1 MEIQVTNVTVNQR
14 GQAQRDQRRIA
25 GPVFIIGRGT
35 QCQIHLPDPRVALSH
50 ARITVT
56 DDGAVIEA
64 EPGRIQINGQ
74 ATQSARLAVG
84 DRIEV
89 GPYLL
94 QVETAPEGVP
104 LALAV
109 TLVNPLEGTK
119 SEGVNRVA
127 PSENRI
133 SKRRLSYLGF
143 GGMLLLTLIAPIAA
157 DLLGR
162 VGPTTTFPVAP
173 DAKHG
178 AAVEMTQAVSAKFT
192 ESWNPGP
199 LSQSHQ
205 PFAADCRA
213 CHQIPFKHARDQECV
228 TCHKR
233 IKEHVPA
240 KELTGPQGQ
249 AFRET
254 RCAECHRDHKGV
266 GIAPRAQ
273 EQCADCHADVESVAA
288 NAHSEKVTDF
298 RTDHPEFRLSLLD
311 ADKPKL
317 VRRVRQ
323 GKQSA
328 AQLVEHSNL
337 KFDHKLHMDPE
348 GVRDPEGKRDP
359 SGVRDAQG
367 RRTVLKCASCHE
379 PDEGGRLMKPIVMEQ
394 HCQQCHSLAFEPQ
407 VTKRQAPHGS
417 ETEVATM
424 LREFYARLVL
434 GDVPPDVNPP
444 PDLRR
449 TRPGAVLTYQDRQAA
464 LQIANQKAKAVL
476 YDLFEKRKVCSTC
489 HTVKRTEDEAG
500 WDVAPVRVAQV
511 WMPQAIFTHAKHST
525 ETCETCHDVKGS
537 KESKDIAMPDIKK
550 CRECHVGAK
559 PVSGKVTSDCAT
571 CHKFHAGRDY
581 WHAEMQAQMLAP
593 PLSKGKK

>member
-25 GPVFIIGRGT
+25 GPVFNIGRGT

-50 ARITVT
+50 ARLTVT
-56 DDGAVIEA
+56 DEGVVIEA
-64 EPGRIQINGQ
+64 DPGRIQINGQ
-74 ATQSARLAVG
+74 AMQSARLAVG
-84 DRIEV
+84 DRIEA

-94 QVETAPEGVP
+94 QVEAAPEGVP
-104 LALAV
+104 LALSV
-109 TLVNPLEGTK
+109 TLVNPLEGAK
-119 SEGVNRVA
+119 GDGVNRVA

-133 SKRRLSYLGF
+133 SKRRLSYLAF
-143 GGMLLLTLIAPIAA
+143 GGILLLTLLVPIAS
-157 DLLGR
+157 DVLGR
-162 VGPTTTFPVAP
+162 FGSP
-173 DAKHG
+173 
-178 AAVEMTQAVSAKFT
+178 AVNKIKSSATGDITQAVSAKFT
-192 ESWNPGP
+192 QSWNPGP

-205 PFAADCRA
+205 PFATDCRA
-213 CHQIPFKHARDQECV
+213 CHQIPFQHARDQECV

-240 KELTGPQGQ
+240 KELTGPQGV
-249 AFRET
+249 AFREM
-254 RCAECHRDHKGV
+254 RCAECHRDHKGAQIV
-266 GIAPRAQ
+266 PRAQ
-273 EQCADCHADVESVAA
+273 EQCADCHADVEKVAA
-288 NAHSEKVTDF
+288 DAHSEKVTDF
-298 RTDHPEFRLSLLD
+298 RTEHPPFRLSLLD

-323 GKQSA
+323 GKQNA

-337 KFDHKLHMDPE
+337 KFNHKLHMDPE

-367 RRTVLKCASCHE
+367 RRTVLKCANCHE
-379 PDEGGRLMKPIVMEQ
+379 PEAGGQLMKPIVMEQ

-449 TRPGAVLTYQDRQAA
+449 TRPGAVLNYQDRQAA
-464 LQIANQKAKAVL
+464 LQIANQKAKAVM

-489 HTVKRTEDEAG
+489 HTVKRTEDETG

-525 ETCETCHDVKGS
+525 ETCETCHDVKVS
-537 KESKDIAMPDIKK
+537 KESKDIAMPNIEK
-550 CRECHVGAK
+550 CRECHVGAN

-571 CHKFHAGRDY
+571 CHKFHAGRDF
-581 WHAEMQAQMLAP
+581 WHAEMQAQML
-593 PLSKGKK
+593 SKGQK